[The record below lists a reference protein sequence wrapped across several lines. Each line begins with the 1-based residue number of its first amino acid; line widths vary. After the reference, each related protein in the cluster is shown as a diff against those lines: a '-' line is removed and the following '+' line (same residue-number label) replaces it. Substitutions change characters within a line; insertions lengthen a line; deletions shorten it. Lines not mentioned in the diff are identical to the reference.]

1 MNTAPLSTTRRLVNG
16 VAPYALATLGGVLVA
31 VGLPPLGWWPTVI
44 VGIACYFIA
53 VERANG
59 RGRTQFV
66 IATLFA
72 WSWLA
77 PAMGWMWHLVPSGFV
92 IAPLLFSVWHGLA
105 AVVAVRVAPGASMTL
120 TSRLVV
126 RAAMHAMVE
135 CVRTFVPFGG
145 VPLAGLALGVADT
158 RLAHAVRLVGPLGL
172 ALWILLLSAV
182 VAEFWLRRREFGW
195 QPRVG
200 ALVVLGLLVA
210 VQALAQ
216 VSPRGSDSGQTLRIA
231 AVQGGGEQGVF
242 AVDSNPRD
250 VIERHLAATRLLDA
264 EDEVGLVVW
273 PENAID
279 VDDFTTSNVKQQ
291 IVAEARRIGAPFAV
305 GVTEDAGDN
314 FTNAQIVVDQN
325 GDEISRYDKV
335 RRVPYGEY
343 VPLRSLLDSLGAPVD
358 RIPRDAVSGTA
369 RAILDVPMP
378 TRSATLAVAISWE
391 VFFPGRVDDGV
402 AAGGEIV
409 LNPTNGSSYTG
420 EILQQ
425 QQVAMSQLRALESGR
440 FVVQAA
446 TTGYSVIVDPDG
458 HVLQRIPIG
467 KQAVIFQDLPLRR
480 GRTAYSYLG
489 DVSILAFLIGL
500 VTVVGWRARRSRT
513 TSRRIGDE
521 A

>member
-1 MNTAPLSTTRRLVNG
+1 M
-16 VAPYALATLGGVLVA
+16 
-31 VGLPPLGWWPTVI
+31 
-44 VGIACYFIA
+44 
-53 VERANG
+53 
-59 RGRTQFV
+59 
-66 IATLFA
+66 
-72 WSWLA
+72 
-77 PAMGWMWHLVPSGFV
+77 
-92 IAPLLFSVWHGLA
+92 
-105 AVVAVRVAPGASMTL
+105 VAVRVVPGTSNATL
-120 TSRLVV
+120 TSRIVV
-126 RAAMHAMVE
+126 RAAMHAVVE

-158 RLAHAVRLVGPLGL
+158 RLAHAARLVGPLGL

-195 QPRVG
+195 HSRIG

-216 VSPRGSDSGQTLRIA
+216 VSPRGSDSGETLRIA

-250 VIERHLAATRLLDA
+250 VIERHLAATRLLDGD
-264 EDEVGLVVW
+264 DEVGLVVW

-279 VDDFTTSNVKQQ
+279 VDDFTTSTVKEQ

-325 GDEISRYDKV
+325 GNEISRYDKV

-343 VPLRSLLDSLGAPVD
+343 VPLRSWLDSLGAPVD

-369 RAILDVPMP
+369 RAILDVPMT

-425 QQVAMSQLRALESGR
+425 QQVAMSQLRAIESGR

-467 KQAVIFQDLPLRR
+467 KQAVIFQDLPLRT

-489 DVSILAFLIGL
+489 DMSVLAFLIAL
-500 VTVVGWRARRSRT
+500 VAVVGWRARRNHT
-513 TSRRIGDE
+513 TSRQIGDQ